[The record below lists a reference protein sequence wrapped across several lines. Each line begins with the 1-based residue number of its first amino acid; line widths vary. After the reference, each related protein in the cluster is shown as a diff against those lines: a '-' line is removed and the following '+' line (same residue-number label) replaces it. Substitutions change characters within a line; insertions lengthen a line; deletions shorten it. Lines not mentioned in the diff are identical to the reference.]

1 MEVEHIETRQE
12 PLDEHHA
19 GDPDRVHDDP
29 HECDQYHQE
38 ADVYYK
44 MGASVNFMLESFCC
58 KKSPNQEIGLRRFSE
73 YQTSEGSE

>member
-19 GDPDRVHDDP
+19 GDPYRVHDDP

-44 MGASVNFMLESFCC
+44 MGASVNFML
-58 KKSPNQEIGLRRFSE
+58 KPNYFKEQRFS
-73 YQTSEGSE
+73 SSFSL